1 MREGEPSLKCVIAWS
16 DRRNLCS
23 LVTDMIEEAVG
34 SQEVKPLGDDALL
47 LYGTIEPDE
56 LRDRISAVLHREE
69 SVLVFEFER
78 WSGRGP
84 GVNAEW
90 LMRRGH

>member
-1 MREGEPSLKCVIAWS
+1 MNEDQPWLMCVIAWS

-23 LVTDMIEEAVG
+23 RIVDLLQGIVG
-34 SQEVKPLGDDALL
+34 MSDFIRLGDDALVVYAFAAPEEVRDLVGSL
-47 LYGTIEPDE
+47 LDPD
-56 LRDRISAVLHREE
+56 E
-69 SVLVFEFER
+69 SVLVFEFEK

-84 GVNAEW
+84 GVDAEW